1 MLIPY
6 QVDVPM
12 ERWPYANWV
21 LIAVTSVISFVI
33 CIGYFLGAGK
43 LTPQEEAQLIERIER
58 ENPGLAPDEMDQRI
72 EAAVEDSEMMPGA
85 LWKKNFRFHNL
96 FAHLFVHAD
105 PLHLIGNMLF
115 LFVFGNAVNA
125 KLGHFQFLVCYFL
138 LGAIAGAAWLLVGD
152 GRPLVGASGAI
163 MGLIGIFAVFYPRN
177 DVSVLYWITLAVS
190 GEFAISSYWLILFY
204 VVGDLVGTLIQQYS
218 GVAYICH
225 VVGAFVGFGMAMAAV
240 ALGFYPATR
249 YEENLLQF
257 MGMQEK
263 TTNKKKKKK
272 KKRVRA
278 EED

>member
-33 CIGYFLGAGK
+33 CIGYLLGAGE
-43 LTPQEEAQLIERIER
+43 LTPDEELQLVQRIER
-58 ENPGLAPDEMDQRI
+58 ENPNAGPGELDRKI
-72 EAAVEDSEMMPGA
+72 EAAKEDAEMMPGA
-85 LWKKNFRFHNL
+85 LWRKNFRFYNL
-96 FAHLFVHAD
+96 FTHLFVHAD
-105 PLHLIGNMLF
+105 PLHLIGNMIF

-125 KLGHFQFLVCYFL
+125 KLGHAQFLVCYFL
-138 LGAIAGAAWLLVGD
+138 IGAITGAAWLAFGN
-152 GRPLVGASGAI
+152 GMPLVGASGAI
-163 MGLIGIFAVFYPRN
+163 MGLIGIFAVFFPRN

-190 GEFAISSYWLILFY
+190 GEFTISSYWLILFY
-204 VVGDLVGTLIQQYS
+204 FLGDLFGTLIQHLS

-225 VVGAFVGFGMAMAAV
+225 VVGAMVGFCLALALV

-257 MGMQEK
+257 IGMQEK
-263 TTNKKKKKK
+263 TTKKKKKK